1 MPAKR
6 PAQRLPTLEE
16 QDLTKAQRVLLESL
30 RSGPR
35 GRGVMPRGPF
45 GAWMHAPEFGQLAQA
60 LGAYVRYQTSLPPRM
75 SEFVILCTARHWRAQ
90 YEWFA
95 HAPIAEK
102 EGVSKKVIADLQAG
116 KRPASASKEELA
128 LYDFIEE
135 LYKTRRVS
143 DKTYAR
149 VYAFLGEEALVQLM
163 GILGYYAMVA
173 MTLNVFHMLPP
184 ENAELAFTEPK
195 A

>member
-6 PAQRLPTLEE
+6 PAQRLPALQESELNKT
-16 QDLTKAQRVLLESL
+16 QRSLLESL

-45 GAWMHAPEFGQLAQA
+45 GAWMHAPEFGHLAQS
-60 LGAYVRYQTSLPPRM
+60 LGAYVRYQTSLPPRL
-75 SEFVILCTARHWRAQ
+75 SEFAILCTARFWRAQ

-102 EGVSKKVIADLQAG
+102 QGVSAKAIADVHAG
-116 KRPASASKEELA
+116 KRPTSASKEELA
-128 LYDFIEE
+128 IYDFVEE
-135 LYKTRRVS
+135 LYESRRVS
-143 DKTYAR
+143 DKTYER
-149 VYAFLGEEALVQLM
+149 VYAFLGEEALVQLV
-163 GILGYYAMVA
+163 GILGYYSMVA

-184 ENAELAFTEPK
+184 EGQELAFAEPK